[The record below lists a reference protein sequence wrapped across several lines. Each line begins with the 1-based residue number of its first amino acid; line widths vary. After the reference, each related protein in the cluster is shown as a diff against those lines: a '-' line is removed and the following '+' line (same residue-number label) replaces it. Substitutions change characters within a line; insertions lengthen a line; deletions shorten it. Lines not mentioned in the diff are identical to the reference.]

1 MPQGGAGFGQVEP
14 GLSWTRSI
22 RGYGPGLFWQRT
34 GGAGRMGKV
43 SERKDKIKLR
53 GEEDMV
59 ILGLWINECRVG
71 GEWVKEIGEKK

>member
-1 MPQGGAGFGQVEP
+1 
-14 GLSWTRSI
+14 
-22 RGYGPGLFWQRT
+22 
-34 GGAGRMGKV
+34 MGKV
-43 SERKDKIKLR
+43 FERKDKIKLR